1 MDPTIG
7 HFDVS
12 ITKTPNHV
20 RAAVDQA
27 IQQHLG
33 RFLDSHGG
41 AVSASSVSPDGD
53 VVLEF
58 RGACRACPAVAAT
71 FYSKVAPLIRQ
82 VDGVR
87 SVSAPNVH
95 VSEAAVSR
103 IRTLGMPSA
112 RPGKRTIPA
121 PDAASRAT
129 RLPIQVHTT
138 GPMKKSR
145 EDDVQ

>member
-1 MDPTIG
+1 M
-7 HFDVS
+7 S
-12 ITKTPNHV
+12 ITETSNHV

-27 IQQHLG
+27 IHQHLG

-58 RGACRACPAVAAT
+58 QGACRACPAVAAT

-95 VSEAAVSR
+95 VSEAAVHR
-103 IRTLGMPSA
+103 ILALGMPTA
-112 RPGKRTIPA
+112 RPGKRTVTSS
-121 PDAASRAT
+121 DAVSRRT
-129 RLPIQVHTT
+129 RLPIQIHTA
-138 GPMKKSR
+138 KSQVSR
-145 EDDVQ
+145 EERR